1 MSSELAT
8 PGAFPYV
15 LEGCCRTEDET
26 TKDKCI
32 DVDSTLMS
40 TGGDRRMLG
49 NDNSHSYERWIC
61 MIKEAS
67 LKFRPTVSTIS
78 CVFYLDYRES
88 CHGCMATVAER
99 DAMEYKIITHELYSV
114 TLQDFTL
121 PPPSTSSS
129 SSSMSAS
136 SPSLPIPSERSILQN
151 FLYIPTK
158 P

>member
-15 LEGCCRTEDET
+15 LEGCCRTADET

-40 TGGDRRMLG
+40 TGGDWRMLG

-67 LKFRPTVSTIS
+67 LKFRPV
-78 CVFYLDYRES
+78 CVYYILTFFFFF
-88 CHGCMATVAER
+88 
-99 DAMEYKIITHELYSV
+99 
-114 TLQDFTL
+114 FTL
-121 PPPSTSSS
+121 TIVRAA
-129 SSSMSAS
+129 MAA
-136 SPSLPIPSERSILQN
+136 
-151 FLYIPTK
+151 
-158 P
+158 